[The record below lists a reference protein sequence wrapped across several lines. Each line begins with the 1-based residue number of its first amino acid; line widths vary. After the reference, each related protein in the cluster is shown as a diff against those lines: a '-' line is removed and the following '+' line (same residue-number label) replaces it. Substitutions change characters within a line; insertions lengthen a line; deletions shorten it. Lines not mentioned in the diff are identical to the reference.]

1 VPPPV
6 SPVADP
12 KEAKVKERKPRS
24 PDWSASLHHKGTRSG
39 ARLRNSSS
47 KAPDGHWFNK
57 RVNASTTTVELA
69 PDASIVADTAG
80 TTGWFALAAAWIA
93 LISFICSDCDV
104 SAAPATLPR
113 PRTVIPAKPIISFLI
128 ITNILI

>member
-12 KEAKVKERKPRS
+12 KEARVKDRRPRRPAWS
-24 PDWSASLHHKGTRSG
+24 PSLHHKGICSG

-57 RVNASTTTVELA
+57 RVNASTTTAELA

-93 LISFICSDCDV
+93 LTSFICSDCDV
-104 SAAPATLPR
+104 SAAPATPAR
-113 PRTVIPAKPIISFLI
+113 PRTVIPAKPIMNFLI
-128 ITNILI
+128 ITNIPS